1 MQWSVAIHPAGVE
14 IKGRVVIGSREE
26 AEFQARKMID
36 RWLKKRSTQKTKT
49 IIGGAGEDDKAA
61 N

>member
-1 MQWSVAIHPAGVE
+1 MKGTAIKKNPKQGTRSGLVAGVE

-36 RWLKKRSTQKTKT
+36 RWLKKRSTQKH
-49 IIGGAGEDDKAA
+49 
-61 N
+61 